1 MIKKLFAIF
10 LTSLLTA
17 CSVEQPNQ
25 QIAQVVVEEDNQ
37 ELKEETVESLPIIT
51 IKSDAL
57 KTEVNKP
64 IDLLS
69 GVSAIDHQGNKL
81 KVEISGQYYF
91 DVAGVYKLE
100 YVAKD
105 SNDSIAYKRF
115 TLTVNAPKVASEP
128 KVLCKSDPVKGT
140 APDNP
145 YYACDY
151 VFPEALKSF
160 EDNTIMEFDPND
172 DGWNK
177 CEIEAQKYDKTKYV
191 TDCMPLLDN
200 IRNTAKVGLWVG
212 ERDNSIDRN
221 LFEIFQ
227 SYMIDK
233 YGIKQIDYMAAD
245 LIGALEGFKYTIT
258 DDVVVE
264 IYLFAADSDAYKK
277 ILETGKVT
285 LEGIGDFDIIMNG
298 YYGLF
303 SELYHEDIV
312 NYFKSIE

>member
-1 MIKKLFAIF
+1 MIKKIFVILFI
-10 LTSLLTA
+10 SLLTA
-17 CSVEQPNQ
+17 CSAEQPKQ
-25 QIAQVVVEEDNQ
+25 QIAQVITEGDANEQEVETIN
-37 ELKEETVESLPIIT
+37 ESPVIT
-51 IKSDAL
+51 INGDIL

-64 IDLLS
+64 IDLLN
-69 GVSAIDHQGNKL
+69 GVSAVDYKGNKL
-81 KVEISGQYYF
+81 KVEVSGQYYF
-91 DVAGVYKLE
+91 NVAGTYKLE

-105 SNDSIAYKRF
+105 SNELLAYKRF
-115 TLTVNAPKVASEP
+115 TLIVSEP
-128 KVLCKSDPVKGT
+128 KILCKSDPVKGT

-145 YYACDY
+145 YFACDY

-160 EDNTIMEFDPND
+160 EDNTVMEFDPTD
-172 DGWNK
+172 EGWK
-177 CEIEAQKYDKTKYV
+177 QCELEAQKYDKTKFD

-212 ERDNSIDRN
+212 ERDNSVDRE
-221 LFEIFQ
+221 LFGIFQ

-233 YGIKQIDYMAAD
+233 YGIKQIDTMAAE
-245 LIGALEGFKYTIT
+245 LIGAVKGFKYTIT

-285 LEGIGDFDIIMNG
+285 LEGIGDFDITMNG

-303 SELYHEDIV
+303 SEVYHEDIV
-312 NYFKSIE
+312 NYFKSIK

>member
-1 MIKKLFAIF
+1 MIKKIF
-10 LTSLLTA
+10 VISLIYLLTA
-17 CSVEQPNQ
+17 CSAEQPIQ
-25 QIAQVVVEEDNQ
+25 QIAQVVVEEGNQ
-37 ELKEETVESLPIIT
+37 EKEEIFESIPIIT
-51 IKSDAL
+51 INSDVL
-57 KTEVNKP
+57 KTELNKP
-64 IDLLS
+64 IDLLN
-69 GVSAIDHQGNKL
+69 GVSAIDYKGNAL
-81 KVEISGQYYF
+81 KVEVSGQYYF
-91 DVAGVYKLE
+91 DIAGTYMLE

-105 SNDSIAYKRF
+105 SNNLLAVKRF
-115 TLTVNAPKVASEP
+115 TLKVSEP
-128 KVLCKSDPVKGT
+128 KVANEPKILCKSDSVKGT

-177 CEIEAQKYDKTKYV
+177 CEIEAQKYDKAKYV

-221 LFEIFQ
+221 LFGIFQ

-233 YGIKQIDYMAAD
+233 YGIKQIDTMAAE
-245 LIGALEGFKYTIT
+245 LIGAVKGFKYTIT
-258 DDVVVE
+258 DDIIVE
-264 IYLFAADSDAYKK
+264 IYLFEADSDAYKK
-277 ILETGKVT
+277 ILETGKIT
-285 LEGIGDFDIIMNG
+285 LEGIGDFDITMNG

-303 SELYHEDIV
+303 SDVYHEDIV